1 MVSASN
7 NTIHI
12 CKVLACD
19 SKSGL
24 RSKPFKGHQ
33 NLGLWRHTKTG
44 LPQTEFKCLW
54 FICQYVFLCVKNHL
68 QSLNVMCT
76 LMYTYN
82 IYIDIYYCYSTKYSR
97 FKSSY
102 FRGLYS
108 LRLEICNMKNST
120 FNRAHTCYSA
130 NDSSY
135 WFQLSTLKTMPR
147 NLLSS

>member
-1 MVSASN
+1 MTPS
-7 NTIHI
+7 
-12 CKVLACD
+12 L
-19 SKSGL
+19 GL

-54 FICQYVFLCVKNHL
+54 FICQYVFICVKK
-68 QSLNVMCT
+68 SSAIIECYVYINVHIH
-76 LMYTYN
+76 
-82 IYIDIYYCYSTKYSR
+82 IYIYIYMLLLVENTPAST
-97 FKSSY
+97 SSY

-120 FNRAHTCYSA
+120 FNRAHNCYSA

-135 WFQLSTLKTMPR
+135 WFQLSCLKTMPSIKK
-147 NLLSS
+147 NALS